1 MNGVLNGL
9 LFLSLRVLIPHFAF
23 NYEPSA
29 TSMNRLTVYRASAG
43 SGKTFTLAVEYV
55 KLLVLYGGEKE
66 FCHILAVTF
75 TNKATTEMKDRILA
89 HLYGVGGTSHVL
101 PSSRDF
107 FEALKEKL
115 AEEPG
120 FHASDEEI
128 RRRCRLA
135 LHQILHDYSHFR
147 VQTIDAFFQSILR
160 SLAHELGLTAN
171 LQVEISDTEVLS
183 AAVDRII
190 DRLQDEPEVQTWLL
204 SLVQEQ
210 IENNHRWDVRREV
223 KEFGRTIFD
232 ETYLRRGER
241 LREVLTDK
249 KRLHAFIRELEGRRD
264 QAVAWLKAKGQGI
277 AQTLQAAGIAYT
289 DFSNGK
295 TLESFI
301 RKLMAGDMDVSA
313 GTRIEGWA
321 ADPLGLVR
329 KADCTTRPDL
339 LEAADAVST
348 QLSDIID
355 GLSVRKYDYNSARL
369 ALRHIK
375 PLRLLDF
382 IDREVTDIN
391 TETSRFNLAKTPIFL
406 NRMIGRDDA
415 PFVFEKMGAL
425 LHHIMI
431 DEFQD
436 TSRLQWENFCVLL
449 LDTFA
454 RGGRNLLVGDVKQ
467 SIYRWRGGDWRMLGY
482 IDQEVEPAPR
492 MLTLDTNFR
501 SSTRVIDFNNR
512 FFRKAADALD
522 RVSEADETLLDIAP
536 ATIYDESDLDNP
548 PLHGFFG
555 QAYGA
560 LRQKA
565 KPGRPVSGMVCVKV
579 LDTKERFKKREEWEE
594 YILDD
599 LRFTIRRLHANGV
612 PFGEMTILVRNNGD
626 AQPIIEAFAADADM
640 PPIVSDEAFLFSASK
655 SIQLLI
661 AALRTM
667 DDPDDLVA
675 HALLEEWQHE
685 LGKVSE
691 ENTTNDSDE
700 ETMHG
705 ALSLSELL
713 ERKYVDLEL
722 NRIEGEDA
730 FLFGFFDAVA
740 DYLHDGQAD
749 VHTFLQYWDET
760 LSSKSIPAGRTDGIR
775 ILTIHKA
782 KGLEFKTVLLP
793 FCAWDFERDRSDSFI
808 WCSPSDEPYA
818 QMGLLPIPAAGKSVR
833 ESVFAKDYTEE
844 HLLARL
850 DELNALYVAF
860 TRARD
865 NLVAWAPGSNLE
877 RDTRTVG
884 DLIAD
889 VMPEMQMERTE
900 TEGVCQYVTGQ
911 LVVTVPEPE
920 KQETEQDM
928 DEADVNRMEPTY
940 TQIDVKMVSR
950 PAGHV
955 FRQSNRSQQFVRQMR
970 SEYTIDDD
978 DEVIL
983 LEQSRQ
989 QEYIDTGLLLHRVF
1003 QEISTTA
1010 DIDRVIRNFELQG
1023 LLSDATVSATTLRRR
1038 INRAL
1043 TNSQVAGWFDGS
1055 LQLFSE
1061 CGIASI
1067 DPDTRQPVTHRP
1079 DRVMLSPDHTQAI
1092 VVDFKFGG
1100 KHEGYDDQVQNYIH
1114 LLQQMYPQA
1123 TIRGYLWYVLRGKV
1137 ESIA

>member
-1 MNGVLNGL
+1 
-9 LFLSLRVLIPHFAF
+9 
-23 NYEPSA
+23 
-29 TSMNRLTVYRASAG
+29 MNRLTVYRASAG

-89 HLYGVGGTSHVL
+89 NLYGVGGTAHVL
-101 PSSRDF
+101 PSSLDF
-107 FEALKEKL
+107 FNALKEKL
-115 AEEPG
+115 AEEPD

-147 VQTIDAFFQSILR
+147 VQTIDAFFQTILR

-204 SLVQEQ
+204 SLVQDQ
-210 IENNHRWDVRREV
+210 IENDQRWDVTREV
-223 KEFGRTIFD
+223 KEFGRTIFN
-232 ETYLRRGER
+232 ETYLRRGDS
-241 LREVLTDK
+241 LRAVLADK
-249 KRLHAFIRELEGRRD
+249 KRLHAFISELEKRRD
-264 QAVAWLKAKGQGI
+264 QAVAWLKAQGQAI
-277 AQTLQAAGIAYT
+277 AQTMQVAGIPYT

-295 TLESFI
+295 TLENFV
-301 RKLMAGDMDVSA
+301 RKLTAGDMDVTA

-321 ADPLGLVR
+321 ADPYGLVK
-329 KADCTTRPDL
+329 KADCSTRPDL
-339 LEAADAVST
+339 LELADAIST
-348 QLSDIID
+348 QLRDIID
-355 GLSVRKYDYNSARL
+355 NLNDRKFNYNSARL

-382 IDREVTDIN
+382 IDREVTAIN

-415 PFVFEKMGAL
+415 PFVLEKMGAL

-436 TSRLQWENFCVLL
+436 TSRLQWENFRVLL

-482 IDQEVEPAPR
+482 IDQEVNPAPR

-501 SSTRVIDFNNR
+501 SSTRVITFNNS
-512 FFRKAADALD
+512 FFRKAADSLD
-522 RVSEADETLLDIAP
+522 RVSEADEQLLNLGKS
-536 ATIYDESDLDNP
+536 TIYDERELDNP

-560 LRQKA
+560 LKQKA
-565 KPGRPVSGMVCVKV
+565 KPGRKENGMVCVKV
-579 LDTKERFKKREEWEE
+579 LDTKERFKKREDWED

-599 LRFTIRRLHANGV
+599 LRATIAHLHEQGV

-626 AQPIIEAFAADADM
+626 AQPIIEAFAADANM

-667 DDPDDLVA
+667 DDPTDLVA
-675 HALLEEWQHE
+675 RAFLEDWLHE
-685 LGKVSE
+685 LGKPEKETNVDDSSE
-691 ENTTNDSDE
+691 DTSPV
-700 ETMHG
+700 
-705 ALSLSELL
+705 ALSLSALL
-713 ERKYVDLEL
+713 ELKYTELEL
-722 NRIEGEDA
+722 GRIESEDA

-749 VHTFLQYWDET
+749 VHSFLQYWDET
-760 LSSKSIPAGRTDGIR
+760 LSRKSIPAGRTDGIR

-793 FCAWDFERDRSDSFI
+793 FCAWDFERDRSGSFI
-808 WCSPSDEPYA
+808 WCSPTDQPYA
-818 QMGLLPIPAAGKSVR
+818 QMGLLPIPAAGKAVR

-865 NLVAWAPGSNLE
+865 NLIVWAPGGNLE

-889 VMPEMQMERTE
+889 VMPQLELSHTKAD
-900 TEGVCQYVTGQ
+900 GVCQYVIGH
-911 LVVTVPEPE
+911 LVVPDVEHGKQKDATV
-920 KQETEQDM
+920 QDVA
-928 DEADVNRMEPTY
+928 DENRMEPSY
-940 TQIDVKMVSR
+940 KQVDVKMVSR
-950 PAGHV
+950 PAAHM
-955 FRQSNRSQQFVRQMR
+955 FRQSNRSLQFVRQLR
-970 SEYTIDDD
+970 TEAALD
-978 DEVIL
+978 DEDEAIL

-989 QEYIDTGLLLHRVF
+989 QEYIDTGLLLHSVF
-1003 QEISTTA
+1003 QEIVTTA
-1010 DIDRVIRNFELQG
+1010 DIDRVLRNLELQG
-1023 LLSDATVSATTLRRR
+1023 LLSDTAVSMEMLRRR
-1038 INRAL
+1038 IDQAL
-1043 TNSQVAGWFDGS
+1043 ANQQVASWFDGS
-1055 LQLFSE
+1055 LQLFAE

-1067 DPDTRQPVTHRP
+1067 DPDTLQPVTHRP
-1079 DRVMLSPDHTQAI
+1079 DRVMLSPDHSQAV
-1092 VVDFKFGG
+1092 VVDFKFGS
-1100 KHEGYDDQVQNYIH
+1100 KHEGYDKQVKNYMR

-1123 TIRGYLWYVLRGKV
+1123 TVCGYLWYVLRGKV
-1137 ESIA
+1137 EEVK